1 MIKKRVLIFGWT
13 GMLWSVFRETQS
25 STFDIIPLSHD
36 DCDITIFPFVL
47 NQISL
52 HEPDVILNFA
62 AYTDVSNAEGQG
74 MLEAYKVNTLWA
86 QNIAKAAWVFGIP
99 LIHISTDYVFD
110 GEKSEPYLPTDIPNP
125 IQSYGMSKYLG
136 EELMR
141 REYSDTIIVRTSGLY
156 GWPLFGMPW
165 SKRNFINS
173 LLQQTIKNIP
183 LYVVDDEYTVP
194 TSCIDLSSAL
204 ARLIQ
209 EREEY
214 FWNIL
219 HLVSASDSL
228 VSWYMV
234 AKEIEKHRSDIW
246 PISPVSRDT
255 YDSKVKRPKMSTLE
269 NTASIILPDW
279 RIALQKYFH

>member
-13 GMLWSVFRETQS
+13 GMLWNVFRVTQS
-25 STFDIIPLSHD
+25 GTFDIIPLSYD

-47 NQISL
+47 NLISL

-74 MLEAYKVNTLWA
+74 MLEVYSVNALWA

-165 SKRNFINS
+165 SKRNFVNS
-173 LLQQTIKNIP
+173 LMEQTKNHIP
-183 LYVVDDEYTVP
+183 LYVVDDEFTLP
-194 TSCIDLSSAL
+194 TSCIDLSCAL
-204 ARLIQ
+204 ASLIWII
-209 EREEY
+209 EDSLWEV
-214 FWNIL
+214 FHFIP
-219 HLVSASDSL
+219 AADSL

-234 AKEIEKHRSDIW
+234 AKEVEKHRSDIW
-246 PISPVSRDT
+246 PIFPIARDV
-255 YDSKVKRPKMSTLE
+255 YGSKVRRPKMSILK
-269 NTASIILPDW
+269 NTAPIVLPDW